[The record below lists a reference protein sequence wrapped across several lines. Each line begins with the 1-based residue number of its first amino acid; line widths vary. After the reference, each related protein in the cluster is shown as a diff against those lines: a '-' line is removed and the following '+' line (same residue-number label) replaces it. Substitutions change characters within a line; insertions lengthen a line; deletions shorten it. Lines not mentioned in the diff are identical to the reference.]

1 MRNIPISVSVIVPI
15 YKVES
20 FIVRCVESLFN
31 QSLSEGVEFIF
42 VNDATP
48 DRSIELL
55 QERLSFFPCRKEQ
68 VVLLDHTENKG
79 LPAARNTGLS
89 VAKGEYVFQCDSDDF
104 LETEGLEKMYKA
116 AKEQEADIVWC
127 DWFLSFEKNER
138 YMRQPA
144 YETAMDALKGMLSG
158 AMKYN
163 VWNKLVKRQLY
174 VDNHIKLSG
183 MAWHGGSYDH
193 DSALCMCR

>member
-1 MRNIPISVSVIVPI
+1 MRNNPISVSVIIPI

-48 DRSIELL
+48 DRSVELL
-55 QERLSFFPCRKEQ
+55 QEQLGFFPSRKEQ
-68 VVLLDHTENKG
+68 VILLEHAENKG

-89 VAKGEYVFQCDSDDF
+89 VAKGEYVFHCDSDDF
-104 LETEGLEKMYKA
+104 LEADGLEKMYKA

-138 YMRQPA
+138 YM
-144 YETAMDALKGMLSG
+144 
-158 AMKYN
+158 
-163 VWNKLVKRQLY
+163 
-174 VDNHIKLSG
+174 
-183 MAWHGGSYDH
+183 
-193 DSALCMCR
+193 